1 MGLDQ
6 KRYVLKK
13 PGMDGAKKFIT
24 PEDITRLDH
33 APKMDGQLVFKNAV
47 VRMTKAVKELLQR
60 NDLTVDDIDL
70 LVPHQ
75 ANARINEMIRA
86 KLGFKEENVVSIIGD
101 YGNTTAATLP
111 MGFYRAIED
120 GRLKKGKLVVTV
132 AFGAGFSWELI

>member
-1 MGLDQ
+1 MH
-6 KRYVLKK
+6 LKW
-13 PGMDGAKKFIT
+13 MDS
-24 PEDITRLDH
+24 L
-33 APKMDGQLVFKNAV
+33 FKNAV

-75 ANARINEMIRA
+75 ANARINEMIGA

-101 YGNTTAATLP
+101 YGNTPAATLP

-132 AFGAGFSWELI
+132 AFGAGFSWGANLIRW